1 MEYFKARTYQSSLEH
16 YKWNLVGHLGILGLD
31 MALFYACLCTCLT
44 WSSSYWI
51 IPMKQNFKHSLK
63 NTVWQF
69 KFCYFYFIVIIITI
83 IIFFKS
89 KKDKLYSLHY
99 WIDWYGWSLLKDDKS
114 SHEALVIQSN
124 QRLTWICQISQHT
137 AKKMTKWIIIIF
149 FQHLTDRIFFSHSLW
164 ICHIL
169 ILYNRFDKA
178 KSSSSLYQSE
188 DNATIIKAKIKGM
201 FTT

>member
-1 MEYFKARTYQSSLEH
+1 MKFGRPLGHSWFEYGL
-16 YKWNLVGHLGILGLD
+16 IL
-31 MALFYACLCTCLT
+31 CVLCTCLT

-69 KFCYFYFIVIIITI
+69 KFCYFYFIVIITI
-83 IIFFKS
+83 IIFFES

-124 QRLTWICQISQHT
+124 QRLTWICQISQHA
-137 AKKMTKWIIIIF
+137 AKKITKWIIVTRTLDIAINHKLYRDFNFWRQQHVFVPAKKVVMII
-149 FQHLTDRIFFSHSLW
+149 
-164 ICHIL
+164 
-169 ILYNRFDKA
+169 
-178 KSSSSLYQSE
+178 
-188 DNATIIKAKIKGM
+188 
-201 FTT
+201 